1 MIYYDGCNNLLAIDK
16 NSLKLFECQNIEEFN
31 ERIGD
36 VSNLFLKEDGYFYRF
51 DYFEWID
58 FINFSKDSTNKV
70 LIPKKNGKTVEAEI
84 TISEIFP
91 INNIVN
97 IKIIYGIEFTNI
109 KKVNLQK
116 IRERKNT
123 KEKFILKSLLNEEKM
138 LDKTELMQNL
148 GLEEEFFEE
157 LLRDFKEE
165 NKKYILQIENRISEY
180 NYKSIL
186 NIIAI
191 LTSMAQNLKFDDLI
205 PILKNMEQNIKNQ
218 NYADMKTFFDIY
230 KEKIKMF
237 NHI

>member
-123 KEKFILKSLLNEEKM
+123 KEKFILKSLLSEEKM

>member
-16 NSLKLFECQNIEEFN
+16 NSLKLFDCQDIEEFN
-31 ERIGD
+31 DKIGD

-51 DYFEWID
+51 DYFEWVD
-58 FINFSKDSTNKV
+58 FIDFSKDSTNKV
-70 LIPKKNGKTVEAEI
+70 LIPKKNGETVEAKI

-91 INNIVN
+91 INNVVN
-97 IKIIYGIEFTNI
+97 INIIYGIEFTNI
-109 KKVNLQK
+109 KKINLQK
-116 IRERKNT
+116 IRERKNI
-123 KEKFILKSLLNEEKM
+123 KEKFILKSLLSEEKK
-138 LDKTELMQNL
+138 LNKACLMQNL

-165 NKKYILQIENRISEY
+165 NKKYILQIENKISEN

-186 NIIAI
+186 NIIST

-205 PILKNMEQNIKNQ
+205 PILRNMEKNIKNQ
-218 NYADMKTFFDIY
+218 NYADMKNFFDIY
-230 KEKIKMF
+230 KEEIKLF